1 MAEQHKESSS
11 ADSKEKSSL
20 LDDKNGKEFLSSWKS
35 MSMADDDAMDFS
47 FDTVPK
53 GRKKTFDFDKLD
65 MKFNLDDDFG
75 KISSFKVDMSDLD
88 FTCPPKNSSQSKD
101 KKGESSGTKAGK
113 QDGFNFSFDFNE
125 LDSFNLD
132 SSSTNG
138 DTNSNSNLRKKGVST
153 EGSDSEG
160 PKKPKINDDE
170 SGHASNNSMAMKPP
184 VSEKLETS
192 KVDNVVGNLGN
203 VASGQGGFASKF
215 LSSGNLDMPI
225 EIQTSGISKT
235 IRANEMDEERDLP
248 EKIKSAESK
257 PEQVITKAPSQ
268 PACQSDSGQDTIPEQ
283 HKKMFSSGTKVIN
296 VSGDKEKATD
306 KATCVDSE
314 GVDLQSEQPS
324 LVLVTK
330 SDSSVGEATNLGSSA
345 EEVTN
350 DPHKKNNDISFEN
363 ISKNA
368 FKKISCDN
376 DVTENKKP
384 ALECH
389 LASETSK
396 PVVDRMMLM
405 KDNELQGMQPNI
417 SRRPEEKCFL
427 KHLSSTA
434 GTKVIS
440 FSSQKSC
447 DMSPRS
453 ISQAR
458 ESYRSKDTQIG
469 SKSVRDSLRGSDKL
483 NRDGLALNHSTD
495 DLKSCSNS
503 RESIV
508 SDLMPSASKLAG
520 NMQSFHE
527 EVLKSKAMLLETGKS
542 TKEVN
547 MLSSQVNPSCLTEKT
562 AKNTTQVSVK
572 PKAEVLGK
580 ESSQKPRI
588 TSIEGNKISSFKT
601 GKITH
606 ALSSLKALRNVGAN
620 MVLAAPLYQKEAISK
635 VKSGQNMEIQSPTAS
650 KNDHLTSSGD
660 NQKPQMPF
668 LKRKATEVSEVDLT
682 SLRSLKRLSQ
692 SPNNNRNSKK
702 SSEEVVE
709 QVESKPHNMIYNHP
723 TLGLESPSDIK
734 VMDVEISDSVLME
747 DNSNVEKAEAYMKE
761 LEDICIMLKK
771 KHEEAK
777 ELLVRAIV
785 NNNNLLML
793 NHPIYEEKIWK
804 VQKFASELMSKGI
817 QP

>member
-20 LDDKNGKEFLSSWKS
+20 LDDKIGKEFLSSWKS

-65 MKFNLDDDFG
+65 MNFNLDDDFG

-88 FTCPPKNSSQSKD
+88 FTCPPKNSPQSKD

-132 SSSTNG
+132 SSSIKG
-138 DTNSNSNLRKKGVST
+138 DTSSNSNLRKKGVNT

-192 KVDNVVGNLGN
+192 KVDNVVGNLGS
-203 VASGQGGFASKF
+203 VTSGKGAFASKF
-215 LSSGNLDMPI
+215 SSSGIPDMPI

-235 IRANEMDEERDLP
+235 IRTKEMDEERDLP
-248 EKIKSAESK
+248 ENTKSAESK
-257 PEQVITKAPSQ
+257 LEQVITKAPSQ
-268 PACQSDSGQDTIPEQ
+268 PACQNDSEQDTVSEQ

-296 VSGDKEKATD
+296 VSGKKEKVAD

-314 GVDLQSEQPS
+314 RVDLQSEQPS
-324 LVLVTK
+324 LALVTN

-376 DVTENKKP
+376 DVIENKKP
-384 ALECH
+384 ALECY
-389 LASETSK
+389 LASET
-396 PVVDRMMLM
+396 RMMLM
-405 KDNELQGMQPNI
+405 KDKELQGMQPNM

-434 GTKVIS
+434 GTKGIS

-447 DMSPRS
+447 DMSPR
-453 ISQAR
+453 
-458 ESYRSKDTQIG
+458 ESYRSNDTQIG
-469 SKSVRDSLRGSDKL
+469 SKLVRDSLPGSDKL

-495 DLKSCSNS
+495 DLKSCSNG

-520 NMQSFHE
+520 NMHSFHD
-527 EVLKSKAMLLETGKS
+527 EVLKSKAIMLETGKS

-547 MLSSQVNPSCLTEKT
+547 MLSSQVNPSCLTEKI

-606 ALSSLKALRNVGAN
+606 ALSSLKALRNIGAN
-620 MVLAAPLYQKEAISK
+620 MVLAAPLHQKEANSK
-635 VKSGQNMEIQSPTAS
+635 VKSGQNTEIQSLTAS
-650 KNDHLTSSGD
+650 KNDHLTTSGD
-660 NQKPQMPF
+660 NQKPQTRF

-692 SPNNNRNSKK
+692 SPNNDRNFKK
-702 SSEEVVE
+702 SSEEVVQ

-734 VMDVEISDSVLME
+734 VMEVEISDSVLME

-761 LEDICIMLKK
+761 LEDICNMLKK
-771 KHEEAK
+771 KREEAK

-785 NNNNLLML
+785 NDNNLLML

-804 VQKFASELMSKGI
+804 VQKFASELKSKGI
-817 QP
+817 RP